1 MYYMFER
8 FTDLARRSVV
18 LAQESCRELRQPQ
31 INPEHLLLGISQVE
45 TGIGAQVLAHFGITP
60 SILREFA
67 STLSPAS
74 PGRTDGHL
82 PFSAE
87 SKSALES
94 ALREAL
100 ALGHNFI
107 GTEHIV
113 LGVMRQESSP
123 SLAIFGRF
131 SVTPDQLRQEVLK
144 RLQLASSNDSV
155 TSSRSDDDSGKS
167 RASVLDTFGRNLTAL
182 AMQESL
188 DPVVGREKEIERVV
202 QVLSRRSKS
211 NPCLVGEPGV
221 GKTAIVEGL
230 AQQIA
235 QGTVPAKLRDVQIY
249 TIDLGAMVAGSRYR
263 GDFEERMKKLIKEL
277 RDRRDVVVF
286 LDEIHTLVGAG
297 SAEGSIDASNMLK
310 PALSRGEIRVIGATT
325 FDEYRKNIEKDAA
338 LERRFQPVTVDEP
351 TPEVTKEILTNLR
364 EALES
369 HHECSI
375 SDEAIDAAVT
385 LSVRYIPERNLPDKA
400 LDLLD
405 EAGAFLSTHPDYATE
420 LTPEDVR
427 ILSRSVVER
436 VCAQWCK
443 VPIERLSSDD
453 ASRLMEM
460 EAELSRRVVGQD
472 EALRVVSRSLRRAR
486 SGLGDPRRPTGS
498 FLFLGPTGV
507 GKTEVAKALAE
518 FMFGT
523 QDRLISLDMSEYQE
537 SHSVSR
543 LVGAPPG
550 YVGFD
555 DAGQL
560 TELVR
565 RNPYSVVLFDEVE
578 KAHPDVFNTLLQI
591 LEEGRLTDS
600 QGRVVDFRNS
610 VIILTSNLGSDKLSK
625 QSIGFSSDAHAT
637 ARADAA
643 MREAAKKFFKPEL
656 LNRLDEIVVFSS
668 LSPEVIDGIT
678 HKFLDALRQRLVG
691 SGIGLE
697 YDNSAVEV
705 LSRLGFDNI
714 YGARP
719 LRRAIQ
725 RLVEDPLSE
734 YLLSNLVRSGDTAVL
749 TGLNDEIRISFTSP
763 EQEISANPSSLWPVS
778 GS

>member
-1 MYYMFER
+1 MFER

-18 LAQESCRELRQPQ
+18 LAQESCRELRQSQ

-45 TGIGAQVLAHFGITP
+45 SGVGAQVLAHYGITP
-60 SILREFA
+60 SALREFA
-67 STLSPAS
+67 ASLSPSS
-74 PGRTDGHL
+74 PGRADGHL
-82 PFSAE
+82 PFSTE
-87 SKSALES
+87 SKSSLES

-113 LGVMRQESSP
+113 LGILRQESSP
-123 SLAIFGRF
+123 SLAILGRF
-131 SVTPDQLRQEVLK
+131 SVTTDQIRQEILK
-144 RLQLASSNDSV
+144 RLQLASSTDSV
-155 TSSRSDDDSGKS
+155 SSSRPDDDSS
-167 RASVLDTFGRNLTAL
+167 RQKGSVLDSFGRNLTSL
-182 AMQESL
+182 ASQGEL
-188 DPVVGREKEIERVV
+188 DPVVGRHQEIERVT
-202 QVLSRRSKS
+202 QILSRRSKS

-235 QGTVPAKLRDVQIY
+235 QGNVPHKLKDAQIY
-249 TIDLGAMVAGSRYR
+249 TIDLGSMVAGSRYR

-277 RDRRDVVVF
+277 KDRKEVIVF

-338 LERRFQPVTVDEP
+338 LERRFQPVTVAEP
-351 TPEVTKEILTNLR
+351 SPEDTKEILTNLR
-364 EALES
+364 PALEK

-375 SDEAIDAAVT
+375 SDESIESAVT
-385 LSVRYIPERNLPDKA
+385 LSVRYIPDRKLPDKA

-405 EAGAFLSTHPDYATE
+405 EAGAFLSTHPDYETE
-420 LTPEDVR
+420 KTTSGQR

-460 EAELSRRVVGQD
+460 ESELSRRVIGQD

-486 SGLGDPRRPTGS
+486 SGLSDPRRPTGS

-523 QDRLISLDMSEYQE
+523 QDRLVSLDMSEYQE
-537 SHSVSR
+537 SHAVSR
-543 LVGAPPG
+543 LIGAPPG

-555 DAGQL
+555 EAGQL

-600 QGRVVDFRNS
+600 QGRVADFRNCV
-610 VIILTSNLGSDKLSK
+610 VIMTSNLGSDKISK
-625 QSIGFSSDAHAT
+625 QSIGFSSDAHADS
-637 ARADAA
+637 RADTA

-656 LNRLDEIVVFSS
+656 LNRLDEIVVFTS
-668 LSPEVIDGIT
+668 LSPAVIEGIT

-697 YDNSAVEV
+697 YDQSAVAV
-705 LSRLGFDNI
+705 LSKVGFDNV

-749 TGLNDEIRISFTSP
+749 SGADDEIRISFTSP
-763 EQEISANPSSLWPVS
+763 SQEMTDNPPSLWPVS
-778 GS
+778 EF